1 MAGLF
6 LIRNDDPGFAEP
18 ARMEARSQFALH
30 GFRDGREV
38 ALPGWQLLHYPH
50 IRGGPPTWYQDGADS
65 IHIAG
70 TLAYDG
76 RIGAPALAAFLRD
89 AALPALDWR
98 RIGGQFVALVQKA
111 GRTFLFTDFF
121 AGFQLHHD
129 LDQRVFSTS
138 LLAAAKA
145 LPRVT
150 FDAQGVYEY
159 AFNVVPIG
167 DDTVFAELRTLGP
180 ERVLELTSSGVVA
193 HPCPKPLPAA
203 PVTMPIADRL
213 ARHRDRLLAIVES
226 HARGFGD
233 RIHCPLSGGID
244 SRLLLAALR
253 AAGARPQVYVYGP
266 EASDD
271 VRIARAIGRAEGFS
285 VEWIDKA
292 RAPLAPDAFA
302 EQVARNFHDFDAL
315 PTYGNIFDNGGNAAA
330 RDARHAEGAL
340 AASGGC
346 GEVYRDFFLLPDR
359 PASALT
365 IARTFYARFTTTDAT
380 ARFDPAAFL
389 QRIAAK
395 IAAPLDPRPE
405 CGKLSRGLIEQVY
418 PRVRCRALFGREISL
433 EARHSPY
440 LMPFLDHQ
448 VIAEA
453 LTLPIRERHA
463 GRFEAALLHAID
475 PVLARHMSAYG
486 HAFAGPPG
494 LRHRLDEWST
504 RMRPAWLRARSY
516 AIQRRL
522 RPMADEHG
530 GLLAP
535 EFMGRVVDPEF
546 PAMRRFF
553 HLDRIADSGLWRR
566 LAALEYLAAHLGM
579 RLAD

>member
-6 LIRNDDPGFAEP
+6 LIRTDDAGLAEP
-18 ARMEARSQFALH
+18 ALEEARRQFALH
-30 GFRDGREV
+30 GFAEGREV
-38 ALPGWQLLHYPH
+38 TLPGWRLLHYPH
-50 IRGGPPTWYQDGADS
+50 ILGGPATWHGDGEDS

-76 RIGAPALAAFLRD
+76 QIGPPALAAFLRD
-89 AALPALDWR
+89 AELPALDWR
-98 RIGGQFVALVQKA
+98 RIGGQFVALVRKA

-129 LDQRVFSTS
+129 TDRRVFSTS
-138 LLAAAKA
+138 LLATAKA
-145 LPRVT
+145 LPSIR
-150 FDAQGVYEY
+150 FDAQGVYEF

-167 DDTVFAELRTLGP
+167 DDTVFEELRTLGP
-180 ERVLELTSSGVVA
+180 ERVLELTPGGVTA
-193 HPCPKPLPAA
+193 HAAPKPLPAA
-203 PVTMPIADRL
+203 PEAMPIEDRL
-213 ARHRDRLLAIVES
+213 ARHRDRLLAIVAS
-226 HARGFGD
+226 HADAFGD

-253 AAGARPQVYVYGP
+253 AVGARPRVYVYGP
-266 EASDD
+266 EGSED
-271 VRIARAIGRAEGFS
+271 VTIARAIGEADGFF
-285 VEWIDKA
+285 VDWIDKG

-302 EQVARNFHDFDAL
+302 EQVATNFHDFDAL

-346 GEVYRDFFLLPDR
+346 GEIYRNFFMLPER

-365 IARTFYARFTTTDAT
+365 IAKTFYARFMASDAT
-380 ARFDPAAFL
+380 DRFDPAAFL
-389 QRIAAK
+389 DRIAAK
-395 IAAPLDPRPE
+395 IAAPLDPRPA
-405 CGKLSRGLIEQVY
+405 GKLSPALIEQVY

-453 LTLPIRERHA
+453 LALPARARHA

-475 PVLARHMSAYG
+475 PGLARHMSAYG
-486 HAFAGPPG
+486 HDFAGPPG
-494 LRHRLDEWST
+494 MRHRLDEWST
-504 RMRPAWLRARSY
+504 RIRPAWLRAQSY

-522 RPMADEHG
+522 RPMGDEHG
-530 GLLAP
+530 GLLSP
-535 EFMGRVVDPEF
+535 DYMGRVIDLDF
-546 PAMRRFF
+546 PAMRHFF
-553 HLDRIADSGLWRR
+553 HLDRVADSGMWRR
-566 LAALEYLAAHLGM
+566 LAALEYLAAHLGS
-579 RLAD
+579 RLRG